1 MDAPRVESNNVKRRS
16 RNLILTLGALLL
28 GGCASAPQQAA
39 PAVQL
44 KLDGQ
49 MAAQPQAP
57 LPGVNSDFSLGSGD
71 GLLLYRAGYRV
82 QPGQMFASGTR
93 NFDAPSQ
100 QVAMQTLG
108 QNADLRLSEV
118 AGAPLLVGVSQEARS
133 EWNLV
138 GEAQNLQQAVN
149 IGWAPPLAAF
159 NLKWAN
165 TTTPA
170 APLDCAVEGSMRMPL
185 PAESTALRLRGR
197 SCRVVAT
204 DATVTDMEART
215 WSAALEW
222 GEDKQRSQLRLQAI
236 DPTPA
241 AGAAMTDPAA
251 GYELGLAQ
259 QQELGA
265 WSTQARLA
273 WQRVPDALNPAV
285 SQGWTSEASLQR
297 RLGGVGVSAGV
308 SSGVNPAWFLP
319 EAAERSDQ
327 LNLGLDL
334 SRWAGGLLPGRSPQT
349 GLYYSRTRSIGS
361 EETISDDLLQWKFS
375 LLW

>member
-1 MDAPRVESNNVKRRS
+1 MLS
-16 RNLILTLGALLL
+16 LGALLL
-28 GGCASAPQQAA
+28 GACASAPQRQT

-49 MAAQPQAP
+49 MTAPQQTP
-57 LPGVNSDFSLGSGD
+57 LRGLNSDFTLGSGD

-82 QPGQMFASGTR
+82 QPGQLFESGTAS
-93 NFDAPSQ
+93 FDAPSQ
-100 QVAMQTLG
+100 QVALQTLG

-118 AGAPLLVGVSQEARS
+118 AGAPLRLGVSQETRS
-133 EWNLV
+133 EWQLA
-138 GEAQNLQQAVN
+138 GEAQQVRQSVNL
-149 IGWAPPLAAF
+149 GWAPSLAAF
-159 NLKWAN
+159 DLKWAN
-165 TTTPA
+165 TTAPA
-170 APLDCAVEGSMRMPL
+170 APLDCALEGTMRMPL
-185 PAESTALRLRGR
+185 PADTLALRLRGR
-197 SCRVVAT
+197 SCRVVAA
-204 DATVTDMEART
+204 DATVTDMDART
-215 WSAALEW
+215 WSAAVEW
-222 GEDKQRSQLRLQAI
+222 GEEKSRSQLRLQAI

-241 AGAAMTDPAA
+241 SGTAMADPAA
-251 GYELGLAQ
+251 GYELGVAQ

-273 WQRVPDALNPAV
+273 WQRVPDAQNPAV

-297 RLGGVGVSAGV
+297 KLGGVGVSAGV
-308 SSGVNPAWFLP
+308 SSGMNPAWFLP
-319 EAAERSDQ
+319 ESAERSDQ